1 MSGLSN
7 TTQLFLNLRDNDTG
21 EYKWTEMELSD
32 DMPFPLIYSISDVKD
47 ITRRNSSYSKTIR
60 IPGTKNNNTLLSH
73 HFDVSLSAAIPIFN
87 PNKKVRCF
95 VLRDTLQ
102 VFEGSFQLRN
112 IYSSD
117 NRHPVYECVI
127 YGENASFGQA
137 IKEKYMNEILS
148 FNQLDHFYTYEN
160 IVDSWDKD
168 WTHGYYYPLINY
180 GKFNSRFKMQETLRK
195 GPRVTDFKPAIYV
208 RWLWD
213 QIFRDA
219 GFTYE
224 SDFLKSEVFNRLVIP
239 AGDLSQAGNNFW
251 RYLNA
256 FRATLSQDQEL
267 QAVSQIQRG
276 VPNYL
281 QVPTRITER
290 IEYDD
295 DTTLPNGDPSDF
307 WSTTLFEYEEG
318 STPPTMPKPQT
329 FYLNLHYTSYNYW
342 TGRSRVS
349 LWNADVIPFF
359 NGLSGDFPQ
368 DRYNGCLRHRVELRV
383 MRSLDAAGNPFPT
396 SVPIDNAEPAYL
408 GGEGTGST
416 QNRNRYVYLLSGADN
431 WEVDDTSIPF
441 GPGPGNNPASF
452 PWQPFDGIS
461 EKNPY
466 VFPAEAIVDI
476 DASAYTGYV
485 EWEGQLAITLD
496 NSGPD
501 KQILRPGEKLWVE
514 ISYETDNW
522 TNNQLLGNETDP
534 IPWTYLPQAGQET
547 PIKIHSGS
555 LIFNVPD
562 DEVAEGGVISV
573 KDTIP
578 KKLKQI
584 DFITSIVKMFNLF
597 IETDK
602 DDARNLFIEPRDDYY
617 EKGVNR
623 DWSDKLD
630 LSKETKHDFISE
642 LQNKKIIYTY
652 KEDEDLLN
660 TVYTQRYD
668 DIYGDF
674 EYIIDNDF
682 TTGEKKYELVFSP
695 TPLANIFDMPSL
707 IVPNITPVDLTDDDF
722 EANLRIL
729 QRAPQNIQLPSTDY
743 WNMYSEI
750 NQQTYSFSSYPY
762 AGNLDHPTNAT
773 LDLNFGPVREVYYP
787 SNLLT
792 NNTLF
797 NVYHRKMIEELTD
810 RSSRL
815 VTAYFYLNAQDV
827 ARLRFNDTIFVDQL
841 NSGTGVYY
849 RINKITYDPCRD
861 GSYEVELMK
870 ILNKPAIYFPGVT
883 SSETTTIPPFRKPP
897 IGGDRPLEIGE
908 YNTINGVSGV
918 IGSNNIVDRVD
929 GGLVVGD
936 DNYMA
941 PNVEGSFIV
950 GKGNKIEQYG
960 ENSVIIGGENN
971 KIGPS
976 QKNAVLI
983 GGDNGLL
990 EESDR
995 IKFNAIVLDATN
1007 YITAGRNEV
1016 LNRFPQSNPINYLTG
1031 GRDEVRNM
1039 GSYTV
1044 VNWIDGGGH
1053 RFR

>member
-7 TTQLFLNLRDNDTG
+7 TTQLFLLLRDNDTG
-21 EYKWTEMELSD
+21 ENKWTEMDLSD
-32 DMPFPLIYSISDVKD
+32 DMPFPLIYTISDVKD

-60 IPGTKNNNTLLSH
+60 IPGTKHNNIMLSH

-112 IYSSD
+112 IYSDD
-117 NRHPVYECVI
+117 NRHPMYECVI

-148 FNQLDHFYTYEN
+148 LHQLDHFYTYEN
-160 IVDSWDKD
+160 VIDSWDKD

-180 GKFNSRFKMQETLRK
+180 GRFTGRFKMQQTLRK

-224 SDFLKSEVFNRLVIP
+224 SDFLTSEVFNRLIIP
-239 AGDLSQAGNNFW
+239 AGDLSQAANNFY
-251 RYLNA
+251 RYLNS
-256 FRATLSQDQEL
+256 FRATVSADQEL
-267 QAVSQIQRG
+267 QATTQVSIG
-276 VPNYL
+276 TPNYI
-281 QVPTRITER
+281 QKPFNITEN
-290 IEYDD
+290 IEFDD
-295 DTTLPNGDPSDF
+295 DSSLPNADPSDL
-307 WSTTLFEYEEG
+307 WSTTLFEYQEG
-318 STPPTMPKPQT
+318 TAYPNLPKPQV

-349 LWNADVIPFF
+349 LWNADVVPYF
-359 NGLSGDFPQ
+359 NGLSSAFPNNL
-368 DRYNGCLRHRVELRV
+368 YYGCLRPRVELRV
-383 MRSLDAAGNPFPT
+383 MRAGYTPIPT
-396 SVPIDNAEPAYL
+396 SVPIDNALTAYL
-408 GGEGTGST
+408 GGEGTGSS
-416 QNRNRYVYLLSGADN
+416 NFRNKYVYLLAGADN
-431 WEVDDTSIPF
+431 WENGDTSAPTGIP
-441 GPGPGNNPASF
+441 F

-466 VFPAEAIVDI
+466 VFPEEAIVDI
-476 DASAYTGYV
+476 DPASYTGYV
-485 EWEGQLAITLD
+485 EWEGQLSITLD
-496 NSGPD
+496 DSEPD
-501 KQILRPGEKLWVE
+501 RQVLRPGERLYVE
-514 ISYETDNW
+514 ITYVCDNW
-522 TNNQLLGNETDP
+522 SNNLLLGNETDP
-534 IPWTYLPQAGQET
+534 IPWTYLPQAGQNT

-562 DEVAEGGVISV
+562 DEVPEGGVVSV

-578 KKLKQI
+578 SKLKQI
-584 DFITSIVKMFNLF
+584 DFVTSIVKMFNLF

-602 DDARNLFIEPRDDYY
+602 DDARNLLIEPRDDYY

-630 LSKETKHDFISE
+630 LLKETKHDFISE

-668 DIYGDF
+668 EIYGEY
-674 EYIIDNDF
+674 EYIVDNDF

-707 IVPNITPVDLTDDDF
+707 IVPNIQPTDLTDDDF
-722 EANLRIL
+722 EANIRIL
-729 QRAPQNIQLPSTDY
+729 QRAPQNIPLPATDY
-743 WNMYSEI
+743 WNMYSNL

-762 AGNLDHPTNAT
+762 AGNLNHPTDAT

-787 SNLLT
+787 SNNLT

-849 RINKITYDPCRD
+849 RINKITYDPTRD

-870 ILNKPAIYFPGVT
+870 ILNKPGIYFPGVT
-883 SSETTTIPPFRKPP
+883 SSETTTVPPVNKPP
-897 IGGDRPLEIGE
+897 IGGDRPLQNGNF
-908 YNTINGVSGV
+908 NTIKGVGGV
-918 IGSNNIVDRVD
+918 IGSENIVDRVD

-936 DNYMA
+936 ENYMG
-941 PNVEGSFIV
+941 PNVEGSIIV
-950 GKGNKIEQYG
+950 GKAHRVEQYV
-960 ENSVIIGGENN
+960 ENSAIIGGENN
-971 KIGPS
+971 RIGAS

-983 GGDNGLL
+983 GGENGVLD
-990 EESDR
+990 ESDR
-995 IKFNAIVLDATN
+995 IKFNAIVIDPTN

-1016 LNRFPQSNPINYLTG
+1016 LDRFPQSNPINYLTG
-1031 GRDEVRNM
+1031 GRNEIRNA

-1044 VNWIDGGGH
+1044 VNWINGGGL
-1053 RFR
+1053 RT